1 MNAGTERPPATVWR
15 PSGGYPAKWGQIR
28 PSAQCQTR
36 KRGRPGSGVWPK
48 QPHTAPTPHGRN
60 RIIAT
65 IPTRRSRAGTRST
78 IATTPP
84 LARLAFPKPENVP
97 PLPQIAI
104 TDSHRRQPSR
114 QTAVM
119 RRRTATQP
127 DCAAV
132 ELDTDW
138 AYSAASMPL
147 ILRNPEFSSGN
158 GGMTGP
164 TFENSRFRR
173 TDEVLDPSDLM
184 NQAPTSPPIRP
195 IRRPSQSYWAE
206 AVPDGTIRGS
216 LRNRICPIRVR
227 R

>member
-1 MNAGTERPPATVWR
+1 MGADSAARKMLNGQAGASRKRCMAKTAAHGTDAARKKPHHCNDPATS
-15 PSGGYPAKWGQIR
+15 P
-28 PSAQCQTR
+28 
-36 KRGRPGSGVWPK
+36 
-48 QPHTAPTPHGRN
+48 RN
-60 RIIAT
+60 RR
-65 IPTRRSRAGTRST
+65 PRRRHK
-78 IATTPP
+78 TPP
-84 LARLAFPKPENVP
+84 LARLAFSKPENVP

-104 TDSHRRQPSR
+104 ADSHRRQPSR

-119 RRRTATQP
+119 RRHTATQP

-147 ILRNPEFSSGN
+147 ILRNPDFSSGN

-173 TDEVLDPSDLM
+173 TDEVLDPSDPM
-184 NQAPTSPPIRP
+184 NQAPTSPPPIRP